1 MTNVVDFPGGDKKV
15 PLDEWFESIVERV
28 EDEPLEA
35 AIVVLSSESGE
46 MIVYIKD
53 PMFKDKYVGLME
65 MAKFEGMFESV
76 SK

>member
-15 PLDEWFESIVERV
+15 PLDEWFESIVKRV

-53 PMFKDKYVGLME
+53 PMFKDRYVGLME

>member
-28 EDEPLEA
+28 EDEPLDA

-53 PMFKDKYVGLME
+53 PMFKDRYVGLME